1 MLKLTLSGKNSMP
14 KLITLVNFLNKF
26 KPNSMKTYM
35 FSKIRDKKRLIE
47 MLKLKEEKLKQQ
59 HQS

>member
-1 MLKLTLSGKNSMP
+1 MP

-26 KPNSMKTYM
+26 KPNSMKTYI

-59 HQS
+59 QQS